1 LIRFTNTLT
10 RQLEPFEPQGDVV
23 KMYVC
28 GITPYDESHIGHAM
42 SYIVFDVLKRY
53 LRWRGYTV
61 KHVQN
66 FTDIDDRII
75 ERANRL
81 GISTD
86 ELVERYVNLYMTDMR
101 DLNVEPADV
110 YPYATR
116 EVDEMITIIE
126 RLIANGYAYQA
137 SSPSSE
143 WSDVYYR
150 VAAKQDYG
158 KLSHRTRDSLLAGA
172 RVEPTEQKEDPADF
186 ALWKGAKAG
195 EPSWDSPWG
204 KGRPGWHIECS
215 AMSLR
220 YLGPTIDIHGG
231 GEDLIFPHH
240 ENEIAQTEAFTG
252 QVPFVRVWLHNAWV
266 KMGEE
271 KMSKS
276 LGNFITI
283 RDGLNKV
290 GGDGL
295 RLWVL
300 TSHYRKPLTFSE
312 ETLDA
317 AKHGA
322 DRLRTAARA
331 ADDATGDGGIDLAS
345 FRERFIAAMDDDLN
359 TPQALAVLFDLA
371 KAMNRAHDEGRRAAD
386 ARALLLELAG
396 VLGLRLEQAERTVD
410 SAPFVALLERLR
422 DELAA
427 AQLAELRRGIED
439 LLADGATSAT
449 IAPSAID
456 AVVDLRARLRAAKQ
470 WKLAD
475 GVREGLAAVGV
486 TLEDGPQGTVWKFE

>member
-1 LIRFTNTLT
+1 MIRLTNTLT
-10 RQLEPFEPQGDVV
+10 RTVEQFEPKGDTVSL
-23 KMYVC
+23 YVC
-28 GITPYDESHIGHAM
+28 GITPYDDSHIGHAM
-42 SYIVFDVLKRY
+42 SYVVFDVLKRY
-53 LRWRGYTV
+53 LTWQGLKV

-81 GISTD
+81 KITTD
-86 ELVERYVNLYMTDMR
+86 ELVRRYIDAYMADMR
-101 DLNVEPADV
+101 DLNVLPADE

-116 EVDEMITIIE
+116 EVDGMIEIIK
-126 RLIANGYAYQA
+126 RLIEKGFAYETA
-137 SSPSSE
+137 SELSE

-150 VAAKQDYG
+150 VPAKKDYG
-158 KLSHRTRDSLLAGA
+158 KLSHRTQESLLAGA
-172 RVEPTEQKEDPADF
+172 RVETGELKENASDF

-220 YLGPTIDIHGG
+220 YIGEQIDIHGG
-231 GEDLIFPHH
+231 GEDLVFPHH
-240 ENEIAQTEAFTG
+240 ENEIAQTEAYTS
-252 QVPFVRVWLHNAWV
+252 VEPFVRIWMHNACV

-295 RLWVL
+295 RLWIL
-300 TSHYRKPLTFSE
+300 TSHYRKPLTFTE
-312 ETLDA
+312 DTLDA

-322 DRLRTAARA
+322 ERLRTAARTPGL
-331 ADDATGDGGIDLAS
+331 DGDGVDDLAS
-345 FRERFIAAMDDDLN
+345 YRDRFTAAMDDDMN

-371 KAMNRAHDEGRRAAD
+371 KEINRARDESRGVASAQG
-386 ARALLLELAG
+386 LLLELG
-396 VLGLRLEQAERTVD
+396 DVLGLRLEQNEQSIEA
-410 SAPFVALLERLR
+410 APF
-422 DELAA
+422 
-427 AQLAELRRGIED
+427 ID
-439 LLADGATSAT
+439 LLVQIRTE
-449 IAPSAID
+449 
-456 AVVDLRARLRAAKQ
+456 LRAAKQ
-470 WKLAD
+470 WQLAD
-475 GVREGLAAVGV
+475 RVRDGLQDLHVV
-486 TLEDGPQGTVWKFE
+486 LEDGAQGTTWKPD

>member
-1 LIRFTNTLT
+1 
-10 RQLEPFEPQGDVV
+10 
-23 KMYVC
+23 
-28 GITPYDESHIGHAM
+28 M
-42 SYIVFDVLKRY
+42 SYVVFDVLKRY
-53 LRWRGYTV
+53 LLWRGYRV

-86 ELVERYVNLYMTDMR
+86 ELVEKFVNAYLDDMR
-101 DLNVEPADV
+101 DLNVVPPDV

-116 EVDEMITIIE
+116 EVPEMIAIIE
-126 RLIANGYAYQA
+126 GLIEKGYAYE
-137 SSPSSE
+137 STSPQSE
-143 WSDVYYR
+143 WSYVYYR
-150 VAAKQDYG
+150 VAAKDDYG
-158 KLSHRTRDSLLAGA
+158 KLAHRKQDSLLAGA
-172 RVEPTEQKEDPADF
+172 RIEPGEQKENPADF

-215 AMSLR
+215 AMSLK
-220 YLGPTIDIHGG
+220 YLGAQIDIHGG

-240 ENEIAQTEAFTG
+240 ENEIAQTEAYTG
-252 QVPFVRVWLHNAWV
+252 DVPFVRYWLHNAWV

-276 LGNFITI
+276 LGNFVTI
-283 RDGLNKV
+283 RDALDTV
-290 GGDGL
+290 GGDAL

-312 ETLDA
+312 DTLEA

-331 ADDATGDGGIDLAS
+331 ASAEGEGGIDTGPY
-345 FRERFIAAMDDDLN
+345 RDRFIEAMDDDLN

-371 KAMNRAHDEGRRAAD
+371 KDINRARDDGKSVTAAQVE
-386 ARALLLELAG
+386 LLELAD
-396 VLGLRLEQAERTVD
+396 VLGLRLEQSERAIEA
-410 SAPFVALLERLR
+410 APF
-422 DELAA
+422 
-427 AQLAELRRGIED
+427 ID
-439 LLADGATSAT
+439 LLVQIRSE
-449 IAPSAID
+449 
-456 AVVDLRARLRAAKQ
+456 LRAAKQ
-470 WKLAD
+470 FQLAD
-475 GVREGLAAVGV
+475 RVRDGLAALDVA
-486 TLEDGPQGTVWKFE
+486 LEDSPDGTTWKPA

>member
-10 RQLEPFEPQGDVV
+10 RQLEPFEPQGDIVT
-23 KMYVC
+23 MYVC

-42 SYIVFDVLKRY
+42 SYVVFDVVKRF
-53 LRWRGYTV
+53 LTWRGYRV

-81 GISTD
+81 KITTD
-86 ELVERYVNLYMTDMR
+86 ELVEKFIGMYMDDMH
-101 DLNVEPADV
+101 DLNVIDADV
-110 YPYATR
+110 YPYATQ
-116 EVDEMITIIE
+116 EVPEMIEIIE
-126 RLIANGYAYQA
+126 RLIAKGYAYTAA
-137 SSPSSE
+137 SELSE

-150 VAAKQDYG
+150 VSAKKDYG
-158 KLSHRTRDSLLAGA
+158 KLSHRTQESLLDGA
-172 RVEPTEQKEDPADF
+172 RVVPGETKETTADF

-215 AMSLR
+215 AMSLK
-220 YLGPTIDIHGG
+220 YLGERIEIHGG
-231 GEDLIFPHH
+231 GEDLVFPHH

-252 QVPFVRVWLHNAWV
+252 AEPFVKYWLHNAWV

-283 RDGLNKV
+283 RDGLKKV

-312 ETLDA
+312 DTLEA
-317 AKHGA
+317 AKTGA
-322 DRLRTAARA
+322 ERLRTAARA
-331 ADDATGDGGIDLAS
+331 VSGDGDGGIELTA
-345 FRERFIAAMDDDLN
+345 FRERFGGALDDDLN

-371 KAMNRAHDEGRRAAD
+371 KEINRARDEGRGVGSAQ
-386 ARALLLELAG
+386 ALLLELG
-396 VLGLRLEQAERTVD
+396 DVLGLRLAQSEQSIEA
-410 SAPFVALLERLR
+410 APFIELLIQIRTE
-422 DELAA
+422 
-427 AQLAELRRGIED
+427 
-439 LLADGATSAT
+439 
-449 IAPSAID
+449 
-456 AVVDLRARLRAAKQ
+456 LRAAKQ
-470 WKLAD
+470 WQLAD
-475 GVREGLAAVGV
+475 RVRDGLTGLGVA
-486 TLEDGPQGTVWKFE
+486 LEDGAGGTTWKPA

>member
-1 LIRFTNTLT
+1 MIRFTNTLS
-10 RQLEPFEPQGDVV
+10 RQLEDFEPQGDPVT
-23 KMYVC
+23 MYVC

-42 SYIVFDVLKRY
+42 SYVVFDVLKRF
-53 LRWRGYTV
+53 LTWRGYRV

-81 GISTD
+81 KIGTD
-86 ELVERYVNLYMTDMR
+86 ELVEKFISAYMDDMR
-101 DLNVEPADV
+101 DLNVLPADE
-110 YPYATR
+110 YPRATR
-116 EVDEMITIIE
+116 EVEGMIKIIE
-126 RLIANGYAYQA
+126 GLIEKDFAYEA
-137 SSPSSE
+137 PSELSE

-150 VAAKQDYG
+150 VGAKDDYG
-158 KLSHRTRDSLLAGA
+158 KLSHRSQDSLLAGA
-172 RVEPTEQKEDPADF
+172 RVDPAEHKEHQADF

-240 ENEIAQTEAFTG
+240 ENEIAQTEAYTG
-252 QVPFVRVWLHNAWV
+252 VQPFVRYWLHNAWV

-283 RDGLNKV
+283 RDGLEKV
-290 GGDGL
+290 GGDAL

-300 TSHYRKPLTFSE
+300 TSHYRKPLTFTE
-312 ETLDA
+312 ETLEA
-317 AKHGA
+317 AKHGVE
-322 DRLRTAARA
+322 RLRTAARSDA
-331 ADDATGDGGIDLAS
+331 AASAGAASAVDLAA
-345 FRERFIAAMDDDLN
+345 FRERFTNALDDDLN

-371 KAMNRAHDEGRRAAD
+371 KDINRARDDGAD
-386 ARALLLELAG
+386 VREAQALLLELSD
-396 VLGLRLEQAERTVD
+396 VLGLRLERSAE
-410 SAPFVALLERLR
+410 SIEAAPFIELLVQIRT
-422 DELAA
+422 
-427 AQLAELRRGIED
+427 ELR
-439 LLADGATSAT
+439 
-449 IAPSAID
+449 
-456 AVVDLRARLRAAKQ
+456 VAKQ
-470 WKLAD
+470 WQLAD
-475 GVREGLAAVGV
+475 RVRDGLAALHV
-486 TLEDGPQGTVWKFE
+486 TLEDSPQGTTWKPD

>member
-10 RQLEPFEPQGDVV
+10 RQLEDFEPQGGIVT
-23 KMYVC
+23 MYVC

-53 LRWRGYTV
+53 LQWRGHTV

-81 GISTD
+81 KISTD
-86 ELVERYVNLYMTDMR
+86 ELVERFIRMYMDDMR
-101 DLNVEPADV
+101 DLNVLPADV
-110 YPYATR
+110 YPHATR
-116 EVDEMITIIE
+116 EVPEMIEII
-126 RLIANGYAYQA
+126 RGLIEKGYAYEA
-137 SSPSSE
+137 TSPQSE

-150 VAAKQDYG
+150 VSAKQDYG
-158 KLSHRTRDSLLAGA
+158 KLSHRTQESLLAGA
-172 RVEPTEQKEDPADF
+172 RVETGEHKENPADF

-215 AMSLR
+215 AMSLK
-220 YLGPTIDIHGG
+220 YLGERIDIHGG

-252 QVPFVRVWLHNAWV
+252 ATPFVRYWLHNAWV

-283 RDGLNKV
+283 RDGLKRV

-312 ETLDA
+312 DTLDA
-317 AKHGA
+317 AKAGA

-331 ADDATGDGGIDLAS
+331 TGADGDGAIDLAV
-345 FRERFIAAMDDDLN
+345 FRDRFTAAMDDDLN

-371 KAMNRAHDEGRRAAD
+371 KEVNRARDEGRGIAAPQG
-386 ARALLLELAG
+386 LLLELAD
-396 VLGLRLEQAERTVD
+396 VLGLRLEQAEQAIEA
-410 SAPFVALLERLR
+410 APFIELLVQIRTE
-422 DELAA
+422 
-427 AQLAELRRGIED
+427 
-439 LLADGATSAT
+439 
-449 IAPSAID
+449 
-456 AVVDLRARLRAAKQ
+456 LRAAKQ
-470 WKLAD
+470 WQLAD
-475 GVREGLAAVGV
+475 RVRDGLAALHIV
-486 TLEDGPQGTVWKFE
+486 LEDGPQGTEWKPE

>member
-1 LIRFTNTLT
+1 MRFTNTLT
-10 RQLEPFEPQGDVV
+10 RQAEEFQPQSDPVS
-23 KMYVC
+23 MYVC
-28 GITPYDESHIGHAM
+28 GVTPYDSSHIGHAM
-42 SYIVFDVLKRY
+42 SYIVFDVVKRY
-53 LRWRGYTV
+53 LRWRGYAV

-81 GISTD
+81 GVSTD
-86 ELVERYVNLYMTDMR
+86 DLVEKFIAQYFDDMR
-101 DLNVEPADV
+101 DLNVDPADV
-110 YPYATR
+110 YPYATQ
-116 EVDEMITIIE
+116 EVPEMIEIISG
-126 RLIANGYAYQA
+126 LIDNGHAYPAA
-137 SSPSSE
+137 SPQSE

-150 VAAKQDYG
+150 VSSKADYG
-158 KLSHRTRDSLLAGA
+158 KLAHRTQDSLLAGA
-172 RVEPTEQKEDPADF
+172 RIEPGEQKENPADF

-215 AMSLR
+215 AMSLK
-220 YLGPTIDIHGG
+220 YLGSQIDIHGG

-266 KMGEE
+266 KMGDE

-283 RDGLNKV
+283 RDGLDKV

-300 TSHYRKPLTFSE
+300 TSHYRKPLSFSE
-312 ETLDA
+312 ATLEA
-317 AKHGA
+317 AKNGA

-331 ADDATGDGGIDLAS
+331 VSTDGEGGIDLKAA
-345 FRERFIAAMDDDLN
+345 REHFTAAMDDDLN

-371 KAMNRAHDEGRRAAD
+371 RDINRARDGGAGVAG
-386 ARALLLELAG
+386 AQAVLLELAG
-396 VLGLRLEQAERTVD
+396 VLGLRLEEQNDGAMVA
-410 SAPFVALLERLR
+410 SPF
-422 DELAA
+422 
-427 AQLAELRRGIED
+427 ID
-439 LLADGATSAT
+439 LLLQIRSE
-449 IAPSAID
+449 
-456 AVVDLRARLRAAKQ
+456 LRAAKQ
-470 WKLAD
+470 FELAD
-475 GVREGLAAVGV
+475 RVRNGLTDLGISI
-486 TLEDGPQGTVWKFE
+486 EDAPSGSTWKAGG

>member
-1 LIRFTNTLT
+1 MIRFTNTLT
-10 RQLEPFEPQGDVV
+10 RQLEEFKPQGDIVT
-23 KMYVC
+23 MYVC

-42 SYIVFDVLKRY
+42 SYIVFDVVKRY
-53 LRWRGYTV
+53 LTWRGYRV

-81 GISTD
+81 KITTD
-86 ELVERYVNLYMTDMR
+86 ELVQKFIGLYIDDMR
-101 DLNVEPADV
+101 DLNVLPADV
-110 YPYATR
+110 YPHATR
-116 EVDEMITIIE
+116 EVPEMIDIIKG
-126 RLIANGYAYQA
+126 LIANGYAYEAA
-137 SSPSSE
+137 SPQSE

-150 VAAKQDYG
+150 VSAKKDYG
-158 KLSHRTRDSLLAGA
+158 KLSHRTQDSLLAGA
-172 RVEPTEQKEDPADF
+172 RVESGEQKENAADF

-215 AMSLR
+215 AMSLK
-220 YLGPTIDIHGG
+220 YLGERIDIHGG
-231 GEDLIFPHH
+231 GEDLVFPHH
-240 ENEIAQTEAFTG
+240 ENEIAQTEAYTG
-252 QVPFVRVWLHNAWV
+252 AEPFVRYWLHNAWV

-312 ETLDA
+312 DTLEA
-317 AKHGA
+317 AKTGA
-322 DRLRTAARA
+322 ERLRTAARA
-331 ADDATGDGGIDLAS
+331 SAPEGGDAGIDAGAW
-345 FRERFIAAMDDDLN
+345 RERFTAAMDDDLN

-371 KAMNRAHDEGRRAAD
+371 KDINRARDDGRAIAA
-386 ARALLLELAG
+386 AQALLLELAD
-396 VLGLRLEQAERTVD
+396 VLGLRLEQSAQAIEA
-410 SAPFVALLERLR
+410 APF
-422 DELAA
+422 
-427 AQLAELRRGIED
+427 ID
-439 LLADGATSAT
+439 LLVRVRGE
-449 IAPSAID
+449 
-456 AVVDLRARLRAAKQ
+456 LRAAKQ
-470 WKLAD
+470 WQMSD
-475 GVREGLAAVGV
+475 HIRDGLAALHV
-486 TLEDGPQGTVWKFE
+486 TLEDGPTGTTWKPE

>member
-1 LIRFTNTLT
+1 MIRFTNTLT
-10 RQLEPFEPQGDVV
+10 RQAEPFEPAGDPVT
-23 KMYVC
+23 MYVC

-53 LRWRGYTV
+53 LTWRGFTV

-81 GISTD
+81 KISTD
-86 ELVERYVNLYMTDMR
+86 ELVERFIRMYMDDMH
-101 DLNVEPADV
+101 DLNVLDADI
-110 YPYATR
+110 YPRATR
-116 EVDEMITIIE
+116 EVPEMIEIIE
-126 RLIANGYAYQA
+126 RLIEKGYAYPAA
-137 SSPSSE
+137 SEQSE

-150 VAAKQDYG
+150 VSANQDYG
-158 KLSHRTRDSLLAGA
+158 KLSHRTQDSLLAGA
-172 RVEPTEQKEDPADF
+172 RVESGEQKENAADF

-215 AMSLR
+215 AMSLK
-220 YLGPTIDIHGG
+220 YLGEQIDIHGG
-231 GEDLIFPHH
+231 GEDLVFPHH

-252 QVPFVRVWLHNAWV
+252 AVPFVRLWLHNAWV

-283 RDGLNKV
+283 RDGLKKA

-312 ETLDA
+312 DTLDA
-317 AKHGA
+317 AKAGA

-331 ADDATGDGGIDLAS
+331 ESGEGDGGIDLAA
-345 FRERFIAAMDDDLN
+345 FRARFTAALDDDLN
-359 TPQALAVLFDLA
+359 TPQSLAVLFDLA
-371 KAMNRAHDEGRRAAD
+371 KEINRARDDGRGVAA
-386 ARALLLELAG
+386 AQALLIELSG
-396 VLGLRLEQAERTVD
+396 VLGLRLEHRGQAVEA
-410 SAPFVALLERLR
+410 SPF
-422 DELAA
+422 
-427 AQLAELRRGIED
+427 ID
-439 LLADGATSAT
+439 LL
-449 IAPSAID
+449 
-456 AVVDLRARLRAAKQ
+456 VQLRNELRAAKQ
-470 WKLAD
+470 WQLAD
-475 GVREGLAAVGV
+475 NVRDGLAALNVV
-486 TLEDGPQGTVWKFE
+486 LEDGPQGTSWKPA